1 MRRIAMLVVALALL
15 AAPASAL
22 AQASSTCNAYNAE
35 TCGPQQITRGNT
47 SGQLPFTG
55 LDVVL
60 LVVGGGTLLG
70 AGFIVRRAS
79 KHLG

>member
-1 MRRIAMLVVALALL
+1 MRRFATLAVAFMLL

-22 AQASSTCNAYNAE
+22 AQGSSTCTAYNPE
-35 TCGPQQITRGNT
+35 TCGPQQISRGNS

-70 AGFIVRRAS
+70 AGFFVRRVS
-79 KHLG
+79 RNLD